1 MFQIWIDPNIG
12 HQYKNGHYKTDEIDT
27 IIKKSQISI
36 NEYDKEN
43 DWTKCDGNGIIF
55 QINTAY
61 TDHKDQYGNDGE

>member
-12 HQYKNGHYKTDEIDT
+12 RQYKNGHYKTDEIDT

-43 DWTKCDGNGIIF
+43 D
-55 QINTAY
+55 
-61 TDHKDQYGNDGE
+61 